1 MSNNLNKAKFEA
13 MLKLA
18 LEEQLQLE
26 EPILLPDDKGKKG
39 HDFSW
44 KFRRKVKQLKRKT
57 KEGRAERSRKM
68 QNGIAAAVVMVLLGT
83 ALAFNVD
90 AFKIP
95 AYNLIMQ
102 VKDDYSSVNWLES
115 AEEVAVPEEFA
126 EFMPDYV
133 PKGFRLAYARV
144 VLDSCYLRY
153 ESGNMFY
160 GLDIYIHGQEVFLDT
175 EEAGTELIPGDTD
188 KIIEVEK
195 GDLIQLSILKKEILY
210 TISGNIEQ
218 KEEVMILKSIK

>member
-144 VLDSCYLRY
+144 ETNTCYLKYKNGNKVYVLD
-153 ESGNMFY
+153 FY
-160 GLDIYIHGQEVFLDT
+160 KEGQELFLDT
-175 EEAGTELIPGDTD
+175 EKTGSKLIPGDSD
-188 KIIEVEK
+188 NIIEVVK
-195 GDLIQLSILKKEILY
+195 GELIQLSILKNNNLY
-210 TISGNIEQ
+210 SVSGDIT
-218 KEEVMILKSIK
+218 KEEGIKILKSIN